1 MEIPAIAYIPPSSG
15 FASLPLERYLP
26 PCPLGVFPQWL
37 KEKVAQDSWLIDP
50 LGANPFTAIQ
60 AAKAGYRIL
69 VARSNPLIRFVLEI
83 IASAPKENDFTSALN
98 ILMRTQISGEPLA
111 KHLQQLFETLC
122 SGCNQLVQVRG
133 YVWEKDHDQPR
144 RRVYDCPQC
153 GQKGDFALSQFDLE
167 ILARI
172 EAQKNKTRARAK
184 QRIAMGLEGSGFGLD
199 EALSC
204 YPDRSI
210 YFLMTLINKIEGIS
224 LQPDQKKLLQALFLS
239 IMDTGNNLWHWPEK
253 SYRPL
258 TLNTPPEFFEQ
269 NLWRALQEASR
280 LWTILD
286 SPVIVTRWPELPPQ
300 TGGICLYQRSKTDLQ
315 ELIVQARPQALLAN
329 FPRPNQAFLTFTV
342 LWSGWLWGVQAVQQL
357 HMALENRRFDWRWL
371 ASSLQL
377 SLKPMDT
384 LLPANAPAFGV
395 IPEPTPSNL
404 FGILTAA
411 RQSSFQLKGLAFRQA
426 DHLFQ
431 LEWTHQG
438 ENPTMIEI
446 IDAEFYR
453 AALDEIFKQKGEP
466 INYEEVI
473 VACRIAHALGEELPQ
488 NFLELEENL
497 LDKQLIQIKNVLQ
510 DTNFLI
516 TYNNQHVA
524 QGNQWWPWPVK
535 PLNLAIPLSDRVENS
550 LLDLLQKKKTVSL
563 TELDQDICSKFRGI
577 CIPPLEL
584 IRVCL
589 ESYTEPTPDQNE
601 FFCLRSQDETIN
613 RAEEISKTINTLKFL
628 AVKFG
633 YRTEGENP
641 LTWQDKEGRVMQKFF
656 SIGNGI
662 FNPLLD
668 QVEKELISKSIVIF
682 PASRSRLILYKLR
695 NNAFWQSQIDLG
707 WCFLKM
713 RHLRKIA
720 QHEEISPALWEELIN
735 ADPLLWDPPVQL
747 QIL

>member
-1 MEIPAIAYIPPSSG
+1 MKIPVIPYIPPGSG

-26 PCPLGVFPQWL
+26 PCPLGVFPRWL

-69 VARSNPLIRFVLEI
+69 VARSNPLIRFVLEM
-83 IASAPKENDFTSALN
+83 IASAPKENDFNSALN
-98 ILMRTQISGEPLA
+98 VLMRTQIGDETLA
-111 KHLQQLFETLC
+111 KHLQQLFETRC
-122 SGCNQLVQVRG
+122 SGCNQLVQVHG

-144 RRVYDCPQC
+144 RRVYDCTQC

-167 ILARI
+167 LLARI

-204 YPDRSI
+204 YPDRSV
-210 YFLMTLINKIEGIS
+210 YFLMTFINKMEGLS
-224 LQPDQKKLLQALFLS
+224 LQPDQKKLLQALLLS

-258 TLNTPPEFFEQ
+258 TLSTPPEFFEQ
-269 NLWRALQEASR
+269 NLWLAIQEASR

-286 SPVIVTRWPELPPQ
+286 SPVIVTRWPKLPPQ
-300 TGGICLYQRSKTDLQ
+300 TGGICLYQRSKTDMQ
-315 ELIVQARPQALLAN
+315 ELIAQARPQALIAN
-329 FPRPNQAFLTFTV
+329 FSRPNQAFLTFTV

-357 HMALENRRFDWRWL
+357 HMALENRRYDWRWL
-371 ASSLQL
+371 AGSLQL
-377 SLKPMDT
+377 SLKPMDA
-384 LLPANAPAFGV
+384 LLPVNAPAFGV

-411 RQSSFQLKGLAFRQA
+411 KQNSFQLKGLAFRQA

-431 LEWTHQG
+431 LEWAHQS
-438 ENPTMIEI
+438 EKPAMNEI
-446 IDAEFYR
+446 INAEFYR
-453 AALDEIFKQKGEP
+453 AALDEVIKQKGEP
-466 INYEEVI
+466 IDYEEVMYI
-473 VACRIAHALGEELPQ
+473 CRVAHALDEELPQ
-488 NFLELEENL
+488 NLLELDEDL
-497 LDKQLIQIKNVLQ
+497 LDKQLTQIKNVLQ

-516 TYNNQHVA
+516 TYKNQHVP
-524 QGNQWWPWPVK
+524 QGNQWWPVK
-535 PLNLAIPLSDRVENS
+535 PLNLEIALSDRVENS
-550 LLDLLQKKKTVSL
+550 ILDLLQKKMTISL
-563 TELDQDICSKFRGI
+563 EELNQEICSKYCGI
-577 CIPPLEL
+577 CTPPLEL
-584 IRVCL
+584 TQVCL
-589 ESYTEPTPDQNE
+589 DSYAEPLPDQNE
-601 FFCLRSQDETIN
+601 IFRLCSQDEISN

-633 YRTEGENP
+633 YRTEGEIP
-641 LTWQDKEGRVMQKFF
+641 LTWQDKEGRIIQKFF
-656 SIGNGI
+656 IIGNGI
-662 FNPLLD
+662 FSPLLD
-668 QVEKELISKSIVIF
+668 QAEKELIPKSIVII

-707 WCFLKM
+707 WRFLKM

-720 QHEEISPALWEELIN
+720 QHEEISPTLWEDLIN
-735 ADPLLWDPPVQL
+735 EDPLLWDPPIQL

>member
-1 MEIPAIAYIPPSSG
+1 MEIPTIPYIPSGSS

-83 IASAPKENDFTSALN
+83 IASAPKVNDFTSALN
-98 ILMRTQISGEPLA
+98 VLMRTQISGETLV
-111 KHLQQLFETLC
+111 KHLQQLFETRC
-122 SGCNQLVQVRG
+122 SGCNQLVQVHG
-133 YVWEKDHDQPR
+133 FIWEKGHEQPR
-144 RRVYDCPQC
+144 RRVYDCTQC

-167 ILARI
+167 LLARI

-184 QRIAMGLEGSGFGLD
+184 QRIAMGLEDGAFGLD
-199 EALSC
+199 KALSC

-210 YFLMTLINKIEGIS
+210 YFLMTLINKMEGLS
-224 LQPDQKKLLQALFLS
+224 LQPVQKNLLQALLLS

-258 TLNTPPEFFEQ
+258 TLNTPTEFFEQ
-269 NLWRALQEASR
+269 NLWLALQEASR

-300 TGGICLYQRSKTDLQ
+300 TGGICLYQRSKTDMQ
-315 ELIVQARPQALLAN
+315 ELIAQARPQALLAN

-357 HMALENRRFDWRWL
+357 HMALENRRYDWRWL
-371 ASSLQL
+371 AGSLQL
-377 SLKPMDT
+377 SLKPMDA
-384 LLPANAPAFGV
+384 LLPSNAPAFGV
-395 IPEPTPSNL
+395 VPEPTPSIL

-411 RQSSFQLKGLAFRQA
+411 RRSSLQLKGFAYRHT
-426 DHLFQ
+426 DRLFQ
-431 LEWTHQG
+431 LEWAHQS
-438 ENPTMIEI
+438 EKPTMNEI
-446 IDAEFYR
+446 IDAEFFR
-453 AALDEIFKQKGEP
+453 AALDEVIKQKGEP
-466 INYEEVI
+466 IDYEEVMYI
-473 VACRIAHALGEELPQ
+473 CRVAHALGEELPQ
-488 NFLELEENL
+488 NLLELDEDM
-497 LDKQLIQIKNVLQ
+497 LDKQLTQIKKVLQ
-510 DTNFLI
+510 DSNFLI
-516 TYNNQHVA
+516 TYKNQHVP
-524 QGNQWWPWPVK
+524 QGNQWWPVK
-535 PLNLAIPLSDRVENS
+535 PMNLEIPLSDRVENS
-550 LLDLLQKKKTVSL
+550 ILDLLQKKKTISL

-584 IRVCL
+584 IRICL
-589 ESYTEPTPDQNE
+589 ESYAEPLPDQNE
-601 FFCLRSQDETIN
+601 FFRLRDQDEIAY

-641 LTWQDKEGRVMQKFF
+641 FTWQDKEGRIMQKFCI
-656 SIGNGI
+656 IGNGI
-662 FNPLLD
+662 FSPLLD
-668 QVEKELISKSIVIF
+668 QGEKELISKSIVIF

-707 WCFLKM
+707 WRFLKM
-713 RHLRKIA
+713 RHLRELA
-720 QHEEISPALWEELIN
+720 QHEEITPALWEDLMN
-735 ADPLLWDPPVQL
+735 ADPLLWEPPVQL